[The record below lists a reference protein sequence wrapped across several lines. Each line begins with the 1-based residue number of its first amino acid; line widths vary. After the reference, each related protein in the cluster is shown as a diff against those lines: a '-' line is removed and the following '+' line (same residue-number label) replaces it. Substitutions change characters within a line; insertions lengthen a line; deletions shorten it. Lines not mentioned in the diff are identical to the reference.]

1 MSVSFGMNLSYSNT
15 LTTCGKSFNDFSN
28 ISQLQG
34 KVKSIEVCFSSNDSI
49 IKNIIN
55 TFTPS
60 FDTFTGDLIAELE
73 DWGGLSYEV
82 FEHGY
87 NSSSESHNTSY
98 SKHISITVLKNP
110 ITKKSTSS
118 ANRLIVSP
126 YSNTTFY
133 FTPVINGSDCI
144 FFSYSSTNEGS
155 IYSDSLTSSHSFNG
169 TFLLDNIAETIN
181 ITNTLTN
188 CTSDK
193 NSVTVGI
200 SQTITLTAD
209 NYFSFYSRNTPK
221 ININGVD
228 SDFTIVNAN
237 TCQYNFTPQSGDI
250 ISVNA
255 TATAT
260 ELLLTKRLTN
270 CSTETTVLYLRQSN
284 TITLNA
290 NSGYIFDENNKPVIE
305 DDLMGSETVFTLS
318 QDKTTATVT
327 LTPQYNTDYTITG
340 VANRDIEVINISN
353 NLTNCISDTNSVEV
367 DGTQKTI
374 TLTANTGYYFNT
386 IPTISI
392 NNVTNNF
399 SLSQDKKTAS
409 YNFIPVSGD
418 VISVNASAIIQP
430 KQAIV
435 TTHLTNCVLSPD
447 ISVFVEHS
455 QVTLTL
461 TCSENYSFQNIP
473 YIDEN
478 ITGGAIETQQ
488 FTKINDR
495 EYSLTLPTGDFYSV
509 SGVQIEYTIDIYA
522 TAIFDSETINK
533 YGLVLLYKP
542 NKDILKDLSLVRFVN
557 ISTGVTEDLGQYITS
572 LKRIYLDVESVGSAN
587 IICGKTDTN
596 ILCPMIDDD
605 DVIVNLGNVSING
618 LYQNGLDNKNL
629 DIDLILPFIGIVKLD
644 SVIMANKTINIKY
657 KCNLI
662 TGVCIAYI
670 YLVENETLHLQG
682 TYNGNIGFDVPYI
695 LKPDSIQVYNSKVDS
710 ESIFNV
716 PPQIKLYE
724 NAKAS
729 SNNSIYNTDLIIKIG
744 DIPNGFFSVEK
755 IINSNNNRIILSEE
769 LKEIENI
776 LKKGVEV

>member
-1 MSVSFGMNLSYSNT
+1 MSVSFGMNLYYADT
-15 LTTCGKSFNDFSN
+15 LTTCDKSFNDFSD

-34 KVKSIEVCFSSNDSI
+34 KVKSVEVCFSSSDFVF
-49 IKNIIN
+49 KNIIN

-60 FDTFTGDLIAELE
+60 FNTFTDDLKAELE
-73 DWGGLSYEV
+73 AWGGLSYEV

-87 NSSSESHNTSY
+87 NSSSERHNTSY
-98 SKHISITVLKNP
+98 SKHISITILKNP

-118 ANRLIVSP
+118 ANRVVVSP
-126 YSNTTFY
+126 FSKTTLY
-133 FTPVINGSDCI
+133 FTPIKNGSDCI
-144 FFSYSSTNEGS
+144 FFSYSSSNDDS
-155 IYSDSLTSSHSFNG
+155 IYTDSLTSSHSING
-169 TFLLDNIAETIN
+169 VFLLDNIAETIN

-200 SQTITLTAD
+200 PQTITLTAD
-209 NYFSFYSRNTPK
+209 NYFSFYSRSTPK

-260 ELLLTKRLTN
+260 ELLLTKNLTN
-270 CSTETTVLYLRQSN
+270 CSTETTALYLRQSN
-284 TITLNA
+284 IITLNA
-290 NSGYIFDENNKPVIE
+290 NSGYIFDENNKPVIK
-305 DDLMGSETVFTLS
+305 DNLMGTKTVFTLS
-318 QDKTTATVT
+318 QDKTTATAT
-327 LTPQYNTDYTITG
+327 LTPQSNTDYTITG

-353 NLTNCISDTNSVEV
+353 NLSNCVSNTNSVEV
-367 DGTQKTI
+367 DGTEKTI

-392 NNVTNNF
+392 NNITNNF
-399 SLSQDKKTAS
+399 SLSQDKTTATYS
-409 YNFIPVSGD
+409 FIPVSGD
-418 VISVNASAIIQP
+418 VISVNASAIMQP
-430 KQAIV
+430 KKATV
-435 TTHLTNCVLSPD
+435 TTHLTNCVLTPD

-461 TCSENYSFQNIP
+461 TCSKNYSFQDTP
-473 YIDEN
+473 YISEN
-478 ITGGAIETQQ
+478 ITDYAPSEIQ
-488 FTKINDR
+488 FTKVNDR
-495 EYSLTLPTGDFYSV
+495 EYTLTLPTGDFYTS
-509 SGVQIEYTIDIYA
+509 SNVQKEYTIDIYA
-522 TAIFDSETINK
+522 TAIFNSETVNK

-557 ISTGVTEDLGQYITS
+557 VSTGVIEDLGQYITS

-587 IICGKTDTN
+587 IICGKTDTK
-596 ILCPMIDDD
+596 ILCPMIDNDD
-605 DVIVNLGNVSING
+605 IIVDLGNVSING

-629 DIDLILPFIGIVKLD
+629 DIDLILPFIGVVKLD
-644 SVIMANKTINIKY
+644 SVIIANKTINIKY

-670 YLVENETLHLQG
+670 YLVENEILHLQG

-695 LKPDSIQVYNSKVDS
+695 LKTDSIQVYNSNVDS
-710 ESIFNV
+710 ESIFNI

-729 SNNSIYNTDLIIKIG
+729 NNNSIYNTDLIIKIG
-744 DIPNGFFSVEK
+744 DIPNGFFNIEK
-755 IINSNNNRIILSEE
+755 IINSNNNRIILHEE

-776 LKKGVEV
+776 LKRGVEV

>member
-1 MSVSFGMNLSYSNT
+1 MSVSFGMNLSYVDT

-34 KVKSIEVCFSSNDSI
+34 KVKSIEVCFSSKDSI
-49 IKNIIN
+49 FKNVIN

-60 FDTFTGDLIAELE
+60 FDTFTGDLIAEL
-73 DWGGLSYEV
+73 DNRGGLSYEV

-110 ITKKSTSS
+110 ITKKTTSS
-118 ANRLIVSP
+118 VSRQIYSP
-126 YSNTTFY
+126 YSDTTFY
-133 FTPVINGSDCI
+133 FTPVKNGSDCI
-144 FFSYSSTNEGS
+144 FFSFSSSDGGS
-155 IYSDSLTSSHSFNG
+155 IYSDSLVNAHSLNS
-169 TFLLDNIAETIN
+169 TFLLDNLGETID
-181 ITNTLTN
+181 ITSTLAN
-188 CTSDK
+188 CTSD
-193 NSVTVGI
+193 T
-200 SQTITLTAD
+200 
-209 NYFSFYSRNTPK
+209 
-221 ININGVD
+221 D
-228 SDFTIVNAN
+228 S
-237 TCQYNFTPQSGDI
+237 
-250 ISVNA
+250 
-255 TATAT
+255 
-260 ELLLTKRLTN
+260 
-270 CSTETTVLYLRQSN
+270 
-284 TITLNA
+284 
-290 NSGYIFDENNKPVIE
+290 IE
-305 DDLMGSETVFTLS
+305 
-318 QDKTTATVT
+318 
-327 LTPQYNTDYTITG
+327 I
-340 VANRDIEVINISN
+340 
-353 NLTNCISDTNSVEV
+353 

-374 TLTANTGYYFNT
+374 ILTADTGYYFNT

-399 SLSQDKKTAS
+399 SVSQDKTTAS
-409 YNFIPVSGD
+409 YSFTPASGD
-418 VISVNASAIIQP
+418 VISVNASAIIPP

-435 TTHLTNCVLSPD
+435 IAHLTNCVLSPD

-461 TCSENYSFQNIP
+461 TCSENYSFQDIP

-478 ITGGAIETQQ
+478 ITEGAIETQQ

-495 EYSLTLPTGDFYSV
+495 EYSLTLPTGDFYSAG
-509 SGVQIEYTIDIYA
+509 GVQIEYTIDIYA
-522 TAIFDSETINK
+522 TAIFDSKTVNK

-557 ISTGVTEDLGQYITS
+557 VSTGVTEDLGQYITS

-587 IICGKTDTN
+587 IICGKTDTG
-596 ILCPMIDDD
+596 ILCPVIDDD
-605 DVIVNLGNVSING
+605 DVIADLGNVSING

-629 DIDLILPFIGIVKLD
+629 DIDLILPFIGVVKLD

-670 YLVENETLHLQG
+670 YLVENETLHLQE

-695 LKPDSIQVYNSKVDS
+695 LKTDFVQVYNSRVDS

-724 NAKAS
+724 NVKAS

-755 IINSNNNRIILSEE
+755 IINSNNNRIILNEE

-776 LKKGVEV
+776 LKRGVEV